1 MINLGQINDRQ
12 ILYINV
18 RTDPNWFDKLPLD
31 NWVVF
36 TIADKQ
42 DEELLIDA
50 VPKCMDKLVTYT
62 CSAGQLAGL
71 GEQLFDI
78 EIVNRAIA
86 EEDKTG
92 KPHDYETSP
101 MTTMHQNFSE
111 GFWFATTLAFDGYKE
126 SNTVVCLDFTTKS
139 VKRQLS
145 ELIEKINSGW
155 LPSDEEIEE
164 PNYDS

>member
-1 MINLGQINDRQ
+1 MITLGNIDDRQ
-12 ILYINV
+12 ILYIHV
-18 RTDPNWFDKLPLD
+18 RTDPHWDEKLPLD

-36 TIADKQ
+36 TIADRQ
-42 DEELLIDA
+42 DEELLMDA
-50 VPKCMDKLVTYT
+50 VPKCMDKLVTYI

-111 GFWFATTLAFDGYKE
+111 GFWFATKLAFDGYKD
-126 SNTVVCLDFTTKS
+126 SNTVVCLDFTSKS
-139 VKRQLS
+139 VKQHLYG
-145 ELIEKINSGW
+145 LIEKINSGW